1 MNHEIRTL
9 SDILDAL
16 DDAGQDGTVS
26 LDNVLQETGDQ
37 SFAPL
42 ILIPSLILVSPLSGI
57 LGLPT
62 IGATIIFLITLQKLT
77 GRPHVW
83 MPATLTRRS
92 IKSSRL
98 QKAVRWLRPVASW
111 GDRHTDRRLRLLTSR
126 PLNILTLIVIL
137 GICLLIPFLEVLP
150 MVTSVFAVAISL
162 LAVGL
167 LARDGLFTLLG
178 YLQIGLSFAAL
189 WYLLS

>member
-16 DDAGQDGTVS
+16 EDAGQDGTVS
-26 LDNVLQETGDQ
+26 LDNVLQKTGDQ

-83 MPATLTRRS
+83 IPAILKRRS
-92 IKSSRL
+92 IKSRRL
-98 QKAVRWLRPVASW
+98 QKAVSWLRPVASW
-111 GDRHTDRRLRLLTSR
+111 GDRHTNRRLRLLTSR

-150 MVTSVFAVAISL
+150 MVTSIFAVAISL
-162 LAVGL
+162 LAIGL

-178 YLQIGLSFAAL
+178 YLQIGLSFAVVR
-189 WYLLS
+189 YLLS

>member
-92 IKSSRL
+92 IKSKRL